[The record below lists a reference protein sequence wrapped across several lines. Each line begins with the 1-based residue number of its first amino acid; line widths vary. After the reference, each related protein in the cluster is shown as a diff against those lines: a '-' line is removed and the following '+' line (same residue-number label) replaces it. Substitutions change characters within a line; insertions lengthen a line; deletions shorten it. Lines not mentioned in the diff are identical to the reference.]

1 MNIEKK
7 VFQLIISV
15 MLFVVP
21 VYGQHSELL
30 SQYRDR
36 ALQYN
41 QDMKAAEKNIALSKE
56 LEKSAKTEYKPK
68 LSAGAN
74 FNYTGNP
81 IELSLDLPSLD
92 NPLQFEGRHM
102 KYGASVSLTQPLY
115 TGGRI
120 REGVKKAE
128 AESRLALNQSEMIKS
143 DISYE
148 ADLRYWSTVA
158 RNEMVKVTRRFTGSV
173 EELTKVIR
181 ERVEVQLVDRNDLL
195 MAEVKLNDARY
206 QLMQAENNYEVARMS
221 LNSFIGVDYDSVI
234 PIDTLVSPIHE
245 VGSLPAYMNQAGN
258 NRPELRMAQDKISI
272 QESAHKLNR
281 SSCHS
286 SMWG

>member
-1 MNIEKK
+1 M
-7 VFQLIISV
+7 
-15 MLFVVP
+15 
-21 VYGQHSELL
+21 
-30 SQYRDR
+30 
-36 ALQYN
+36 
-41 QDMKAAEKNIALSKE
+41 
-56 LEKSAKTEYKPK
+56 
-68 LSAGAN
+68 
-74 FNYTGNP
+74 
-81 IELSLDLPSLD
+81 ELSLDLPSLD

-102 KYGASVSLTQPLY
+102 KYGASVSLAQPLY

-158 RNEMVKVTRRFTGSV
+158 RNEMVKVTRRFTGAV

-221 LNSFIGVDYDSVI
+221 LNSFIGVDYDLVI

-245 VGSLPAYMNQAGN
+245 VGSLPAYMDQAGN

-272 QESAHKLNR
+272 QESAHKLNQ
-281 SSCHS
+281 SQFLPQFYV
-286 SMWG
+286 G